1 MHGGWMAGTGAG
13 TRLCESFPWEVIFSL
28 LRIGLPLSEGGTKFS

>member
-1 MHGGWMAGTGAG
+1 MAGTEAR

-28 LRIGLPLSEGGTKFS
+28 LRIGLPLSEEGTKFS